1 VAAPAQEEVPFSERT
16 TTAGDVELTTSNYGR
31 FGNDYRNRS
40 SSFEFPAKSGHEH
53 MTRGGLWI
61 GGVALDPHGGVD
73 TLVTT
78 AVLDAYVGSAP
89 GQGTEFTPRR
99 DPSWPPLTYILERS
113 RQRTSP
119 FFSPDAIADQEF
131 FAVFDDRDPID
142 NPSDPHVPLDLG
154 VRQHVFLWGFE
165 PFDAI
170 VFINFEIT
178 NLNDSRDIF
187 DVYVGFYTE
196 LTTGD
201 KDAAPSWPPGGY
213 WFGAKD
219 IGFVDSLRLVTER
232 RAANDNVYAPTWCGA
247 QLLGV
252 NPGDVEEMN
261 FAFNWWD
268 WNPNAEDRDSDP
280 ERYAVMSN
288 GQTDDTSFNE
298 AASGLD
304 PAMLV
309 SVGPFRSLGAAQ
321 ADTIRLSVALL
332 GGRDLAELVDHGTRA
347 VAAFDRGF
355 RIPVPPPVP
364 RFVLQPGPHEITVRW
379 EDSPEYAIDPETEM
393 IDFEGYRVYVS
404 DRGTSESFELV
415 KEADVVDDYQLPP
428 GEGQEDIRFNT
439 GLGALIADDPLTVVD
454 GADTL
459 TFKYKY
465 VLKNLRDGFNYWTAV
480 TAFDRGGLD
489 IGPLESGVSLTRTL
503 VVPGTRAAGGGGSE
517 PAVGVFPNPYRGD
530 AAWDGANRRDRY
542 LWFVNLP
549 ARCRIKIYTLAGDL
563 VDTIDF
569 DGRTYDARD
578 VRGIYDP
585 TDPNDPESDL
595 PVLSGGMAAWDLI
608 TRHDQAIATGLYIF
622 SVENLDTG
630 KRQVGR
636 FLVVK

>member
-1 VAAPAQEEVPFSERT
+1 
-16 TTAGDVELTTSNYGR
+16 
-31 FGNDYRNRS
+31 
-40 SSFEFPAKSGHEH
+40 
-53 MTRGGLWI
+53 
-61 GGVALDPHGGVD
+61 
-73 TLVTT
+73 
-78 AVLDAYVGSAP
+78 
-89 GQGTEFTPRR
+89 
-99 DPSWPPLTYILERS
+99 
-113 RQRTSP
+113 
-119 FFSPDAIADQEF
+119 
-131 FAVFDDRDPID
+131 
-142 NPSDPHVPLDLG
+142 
-154 VRQHVFLWGFE
+154 
-165 PFDAI
+165 
-170 VFINFEIT
+170 
-178 NLNDSRDIF
+178 
-187 DVYVGFYTE
+187 
-196 LTTGD
+196 
-201 KDAAPSWPPGGY
+201 
-213 WFGAKD
+213 
-219 IGFVDSLRLVTER
+219 
-232 RAANDNVYAPTWCGA
+232 
-247 QLLGV
+247 
-252 NPGDVEEMN
+252 
-261 FAFNWWD
+261 
-268 WNPNAEDRDSDP
+268 
-280 ERYAVMSN
+280 
-288 GQTDDTSFNE
+288 
-298 AASGLD
+298 
-304 PAMLV
+304 
-309 SVGPFRSLGAAQ
+309 
-321 ADTIRLSVALL
+321 
-332 GGRDLAELVDHGTRA
+332 
-347 VAAFDRGF
+347 
-355 RIPVPPPVP
+355 
-364 RFVLQPGPHEITVRW
+364 
-379 EDSPEYAIDPETEM
+379 
-393 IDFEGYRVYVS
+393 VS